1 MIEKLIGELEFRFNL
16 LDASINRKLQI
27 KIGQFN
33 KRYVTNSIQTAF
45 GLNRFLI
52 ISSLNEMRD
61 ELLDNFKNNVHLNLK
76 KLESSKHFKSN
87 FLLFI
92 PKSDQ
97 LIKRLGQCLIG
108 NLYYRNDFDLLKKY
122 IEAKRLGSL

>member
-61 ELLDNFKNNVHLNLK
+61 ELLDNFKKLN
-76 KLESSKHFKSN
+76 
-87 FLLFI
+87 
-92 PKSDQ
+92 
-97 LIKRLGQCLIG
+97 
-108 NLYYRNDFDLLKKY
+108 Y
-122 IEAKRLGSL
+122 